1 MRRRKLF
8 VPAVCATLGAVV
20 CMATARPAAAQT
32 NCTASANAAVECFVA
47 NAVTT
52 KLTKPRYG
60 MTLGQFKTYGVAV
73 SQILQT
79 HHTYLVLT
87 GLASAIADAMP
98 PKNANGT
105 ENQSAQ
111 DIAVSQIVDAATTA
125 NFTPAPTGTT
135 SQDLQWFTL
144 DLVSAMNDN
153 DGVMQLLTPG
163 VGLRII
169 DSYVVT
175 ATSGGNV
182 NWTEADSK
190 ISTAIQNLIASGML
204 KIPAGMT
211 VTEVKTFA
219 NSVAKAIYAY
229 KVATNR
235 TAL

>member
-1 MRRRKLF
+1 MRLSKLYF
-8 VPAVCATLGAVV
+8 VGVCGMIGVAVAH
-20 CMATARPAAAQT
+20 PAAAQT

-47 NAVTT
+47 NAVAT
-52 KLTKPRYG
+52 KMTKPRYG
-60 MTLGQFKTYGVAV
+60 MNLAQFKNYGVAV

-98 PKNANGT
+98 PTNANGSA
-105 ENQSAQ
+105 NQSAQ
-111 DIAVSQIVDAATTA
+111 DIAVPQIVDAATTA
-125 NFTPAPTGTT
+125 KFTPAPAGVS

-144 DLVSAMNDN
+144 DLVGAMNDN
-153 DGVMQLLTPG
+153 DGVMQMLTPG
-163 VGLRII
+163 VGLRVI

-175 ATSGGNV
+175 ATSHGSV
-182 NWTEADSK
+182 NWTQADAS
-190 ISTAIQNLIASGML
+190 IGTAINNLIASGLL
-204 KIPAGMT
+204 KVPAGMT
-211 VTEVKTFA
+211 TTELKTFA

>member
-1 MRRRKLF
+1 M
-8 VPAVCATLGAVV
+8 GAA
-20 CMATARPAAAQT
+20 MALARPAAGQT

-60 MTLGQFKTYGVAV
+60 MSLAQFKTYGVAV

-98 PKNANGT
+98 PTNADGSA
-105 ENQSAQ
+105 NQSAQ

-125 NFTPAPTGTT
+125 KFAPAPSGANV
-135 SQDLQWFTL
+135 QDLQWFTL
-144 DLVSAMNDN
+144 DLVTAMNDN
-153 DGVMQLLTPG
+153 DGVMQMLTPG
-163 VGLRII
+163 VGLRVI

-182 NWTEADSK
+182 NWAQADSK
-190 ISTAIQNLIASGML
+190 IDIAINNLITSGLL
-204 KIPAGMT
+204 KVPAGMT
-211 VTEVKTFA
+211 VIEVKSFA
-219 NSVAKAIYAY
+219 NSIARAIYAY

>member
-1 MRRRKLF
+1 MRLSKLYF
-8 VPAVCATLGAVV
+8 VGVCAVIGVA
-20 CMATARPAAAQT
+20 MARPVAAQT

-47 NAVTT
+47 NAVAT
-52 KLTKPRYG
+52 KMTKPRYG
-60 MTLGQFKTYGVAV
+60 MTLAEFKTYGVAV

-98 PKNANGT
+98 PKNANGS

-125 NFTPAPTGTT
+125 KFTPAPAGAN

-144 DLVSAMNDN
+144 DLVDAMNDN
-153 DGVMQLLTPG
+153 DGVMQMLTPG
-163 VGLRII
+163 VGLRVI

-175 ATSGGNV
+175 ATSHGSV
-182 NWTEADSK
+182 NWTQAEAS
-190 ISTAIQNLIASGML
+190 IGTAINNLIVSGLL
-204 KIPAGMT
+204 KVPAGMT
-211 VTEVKTFA
+211 TTELKTFA

>member
-1 MRRRKLF
+1 MQFRKAILAGAFLF
-8 VPAVCATLGAVV
+8 LVASVDSTPAL
-20 CMATARPAAAQT
+20 AQAT
-32 NCTASANAAVECFVA
+32 NCTANQAAAIQCFVA
-47 NAVTT
+47 HAVVTNLMT
-52 KLTKPRYG
+52 PRYG